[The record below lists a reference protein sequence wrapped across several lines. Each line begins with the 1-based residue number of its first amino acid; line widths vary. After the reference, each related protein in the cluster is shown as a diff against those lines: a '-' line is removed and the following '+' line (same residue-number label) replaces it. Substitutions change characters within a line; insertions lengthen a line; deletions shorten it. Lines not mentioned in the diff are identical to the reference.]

1 MYICV
6 NNDEVDIRMFIFFNN
21 SYLLKYIIFIKFFI
35 CILILNGFNCSF
47 LVLKNNKCLFR
58 IIIYL

>member
-35 CILILNGFNCSF
+35 LILNGFNCSF
-47 LVLKNNKCLFR
+47 LVWKNNKCLFR